1 MAESGADLQST
12 FKAFSSKGGSEQTT
26 ADFTKWC
33 KDANV
38 FGKTCNSNHVDIA
51 FAKVKPKTSKTI
63 TFLDLDPLINEMAK
77 AYKVDHKL
85 ADDEAAKA
93 AIKDKLAK
101 ATPKAHGATKTSKT
115 GGVEKMTDT
124 SKYTGSHKE
133 RFDDSGKGKGGDGR
147 TDKVDSTGY
156 VGNYKGAGTY
166 DKK

>member
-1 MAESGADLQST
+1 MATGGGLQDN
-12 FKAFSSKGGSEQTT
+12 FKSFASKAEGKEQTT

-51 FAKVKPKTSKTI
+51 FAKVKPKASKTI
-63 TFLDLDPLINEMAK
+63 TFNELDALITEMAK
-77 AYKVDHKL
+77 KYKDDHKVDEEK
-85 ADDEAAKA
+85 AKDE
-93 AIKDKLAK
+93 IKDKLIK
-101 ATPKAHGATKTSKT
+101 ATPKAHGVTKTSKT

-133 RFDDSGKGKGGDGR
+133 RFDESGKGKGAEGR

-156 VGNYKGAGTY
+156 VGNYKGEGTF